1 MLQVIRYL
9 QGYLTIRVQGFS
21 PERFMNLCS
30 NHHLFL
36 WDIVNYGDYYT
47 MNISL
52 KNFYRLKGLTR
63 KTGTRVVIT
72 GRYGLP
78 FLSVRMWKRRIFLA
92 GLLGSLAFWI
102 WMSGFIW
109 AVEIDGNYFVTT
121 DVFQDFLDANGV
133 RTGVKKGQ
141 IDIETLEESIRE
153 HFDIVTWT
161 SARIDG
167 TRLLIQVKEND
178 LIKIDGG
185 KKETEVKEEDIGMD
199 LVAQKDG
206 VIVSMVTR
214 SGVPLVKT
222 GAEIKKGDVLVEGGV
237 PIYNDDGTIK
247 RYDYCAADADIMLQC
262 IYSLTED
269 IDEKHEEKK
278 YTGKEKKQPFLIIG
292 TRKISLP
299 LFGRKFEKYDVIEEK
314 QQLKIFKNYY
324 LPVYIGSY
332 LVREYE
338 VEEEIYTK
346 EQVKE
351 LFESKI
357 QKFIETLQEKGVQI
371 IEKNVTIK
379 RAFGT
384 WKMDADFLAVEKT
397 GISQKTQ
404 IIQIEDISLEEEI
417 QGEKKQNE

>member
-36 WDIVNYGDYYT
+36 WNIVNYGDYYT

-78 FLSVRMWKRRIFLA
+78 FLSVRMWRRRIFIA

-109 AVEIDGNYFVTT
+109 AVEIEGNYFVTT
-121 DVFQDFLDANGV
+121 DVFQDFLDTNGV
-133 RTGVKKGQ
+133 RIGIKKRQ

-153 HFDIVTWT
+153 EFDIVTWT
-161 SARIDG
+161 SAKIDG
-167 TRLLIQVKEND
+167 TRLLIQIKEND
-178 LIKIDGG
+178 LIKMEGE
-185 KKETEVKEEDIGMD
+185 KKKREEKQEDTGMD
-199 LVAQKDG
+199 LVAEKDG

-214 SGVPLVKT
+214 NGIPLVKA
-222 GAEIKKGDVLVEGGV
+222 GAEIKKGDILVEGGV

-262 IYSLTED
+262 IYSLTEE
-269 IDEKHEEKK
+269 IDEKHKEKR
-278 YTGKEKKQPFLIIG
+278 YTAKEKKQHFLIVG
-292 TRKISLP
+292 TKEISLP
-299 LFGRKFEKYDVIEEK
+299 ILGKRFEKCDVIEEK
-314 QQLKIFKNYY
+314 HQLKIFKNYY
-324 LPVYIGSY
+324 LPMYIGRR

-351 LFESKI
+351 LFEEKI

-379 RAFGT
+379 RASGT

-397 GISQKTQ
+397 GISQKTR
-404 IIQIEDISLEEEI
+404 IIQIEDNSLGEEI
-417 QGEKKQNE
+417 PEAKET

>member
-262 IYSLTED
+262 IYSLTEE

-299 LFGRKFEKYDVIEEK
+299 LLGRKFEKYDVIEEK

-338 VEEEIYTK
+338 VEEKIYTK

>member
-9 QGYLTIRVQGFS
+9 QGFLTIKVQGFS

-36 WDIVNYGDYYT
+36 WNIVNHGDYYT

-78 FLSVRMWKRRIFLA
+78 FLSVRMWRRRIFIA

-109 AVEIDGNYFVTT
+109 AVEIEGNYFVTT
-121 DVFQDFLDANGV
+121 DVFEDFLDENGI

-153 HFDIVTWT
+153 KFSIVTWT

-167 TRLLIQVKEND
+167 TRLLIRIKEND
-178 LIKIDGG
+178 LVRMV
-185 KKETEVKEEDIGMD
+185 ETEDEQKEASSEGMD
-199 LVAQKDG
+199 LAAEKDG

-214 SGVPLVKT
+214 SGVPLVK
-222 GAEIKKGDVLVEGGV
+222 AGDAVKRGDILVEGGV
-237 PIYNDDGTIK
+237 PIYNDDGTVK
-247 RYDYCAADADIMLQC
+247 RYDYCTADADVMLQC
-262 IYSLTED
+262 VYSLTEE
-269 IDEKHEEKK
+269 IAEKHEEKH

-292 TRKISLP
+292 TRQLCLP
-299 LFGRKFEKYDVIEEK
+299 LLGKDYETFDVIEEK
-314 QQLKIFKNYY
+314 HQFKIFKNYY
-324 LPVYIGSY
+324 LPLYTGSY
-332 LVREYE
+332 LAREYQ

-346 EQVKE
+346 EQVKG
-351 LFESKI
+351 LFEGKI

-379 RAFGT
+379 RVSGT
-384 WKMDADFLAVEKT
+384 WKMNADFLAVEKT
-397 GISQKTQ
+397 GISRKTRV
-404 IIQIEDISLEEEI
+404 IQIEEPAMEAESAGTEEP
-417 QGEKKQNE
+417 

>member
-36 WDIVNYGDYYT
+36 WNIVNYGDYYT

-52 KNFYRLKGLTR
+52 KNFYKLKGLTR

-78 FLSVRMWKRRIFLA
+78 FLSVRMWRRRIFLA

-121 DVFQDFLDANGV
+121 DVFQDFLDTNGI

-178 LIKIDGG
+178 LIKMDEG
-185 KKETEVKEEDIGMD
+185 KKEAEINEENTGMD
-199 LVAQKDG
+199 LVAQKEG

-214 SGVPLVKT
+214 SGVPLVKA
-222 GAEIKKGDVLVEGGV
+222 GAEIQKGDILVEGGV
-237 PIYNDDGTIK
+237 PIYNDDGTVK
-247 RYDYCAADADIMLQC
+247 RYDYCVADADIMLQC

-269 IDEKHEEKK
+269 IEEKHEEKK
-278 YTGKEKKQPFLIIG
+278 YTGKEKKQPFFILG
-292 TRKISLP
+292 TRKVSMP
-299 LFGRKFEKYDVIEEK
+299 LLGRKFEKYDVIEEK
-314 QQLKIFKNYY
+314 HQLKIFKNYY

-351 LFESKI
+351 LFEGKI

-397 GISQKTQ
+397 GVSQKTRLVQ
-404 IIQIEDISLEEEI
+404 VEDISLEEEP
-417 QGEKKQNE
+417 GAEGT

>member
-36 WDIVNYGDYYT
+36 WNIINHGDYYT

-78 FLSVRMWKRRIFLA
+78 FLSVRMWRRRIFLA

-178 LIKIDGG
+178 LIKMDEE
-185 KKETEVKEEDIGMD
+185 KKETEVKDENVGMD

-214 SGVPLVKT
+214 SGVPLVKA
-222 GAEIKKGDVLVEGGV
+222 GAEITKGDVLVEGGV

-262 IYSLTED
+262 IYSLTEE

-278 YTGKEKKQPFLIIG
+278 YTKKEKKQPFLIIG

-299 LFGRKFEKYDVIEEK
+299 LLGRKFEKYDVIEEK
-314 QQLKIFKNYY
+314 HQLKIFKNYY
-324 LPVYIGSY
+324 LPMYIGSY

-351 LFESKI
+351 LFERKI

-384 WKMDADFLAVEKT
+384 WKMEADFLAVEKT
-397 GISQKTQ
+397 GISQKTR
-404 IIQIEDISLEEEI
+404 IIQIEDISLEEEVP
-417 QGEKKQNE
+417 EEETE

>member
-36 WDIVNYGDYYT
+36 WNIVNYGDYYT

-52 KNFYRLKGLTR
+52 KNFYKLKGLTR

-78 FLSVRMWKRRIFLA
+78 FLSVRMWRRRIFLA

-121 DVFQDFLDANGV
+121 DVFQDFLNANGI

-178 LIKIDGG
+178 LIKMDEG
-185 KKETEVKEEDIGMD
+185 KKETEINKENTGMD
-199 LVAQKDG
+199 LVAQKEG

-214 SGVPLVKT
+214 SGVPLVKA
-222 GAEIKKGDVLVEGGV
+222 GAEIQKGDILVEGGV
-237 PIYNDDGTIK
+237 PIYNDDGTVK
-247 RYDYCAADADIMLQC
+247 RYDYCVADADIMLQC
-262 IYSLTED
+262 IYSLAED

-278 YTGKEKKQPFLIIG
+278 YTGKEKKQPFLILG
-292 TRKISLP
+292 TRKISTP
-299 LFGRKFEKYDVIEEK
+299 LLGRKFEKYDVIEEK
-314 QQLKIFKNYY
+314 HQLKIFKNYY

-351 LFESKI
+351 LFEGKI

-397 GISQKTQ
+397 GVSQKTRLVQ
-404 IIQIEDISLEEEI
+404 VEDISLEEEP
-417 QGEKKQNE
+417 GAEGT

>member
-36 WDIVNYGDYYT
+36 WNIVNHGDFYT

-78 FLSVRMWKRRIFLA
+78 FLSVRMWRRRIFLA

-109 AVEIDGNYFVTT
+109 AVEIEGNYFVTT
-121 DVFQDFLDANGV
+121 DVFQDFLSANGI

-178 LIKIDGG
+178 LIRLDAG
-185 KKETEVKEEDIGMD
+185 KNEAEERKENAGMD

-214 SGVPLVKT
+214 SGIPLVKT
-222 GAEIKKGDVLVEGGV
+222 GDEIKKGDVLVEGGV
-237 PIYNDDGTIK
+237 PIYNDDGTVK
-247 RYDYCAADADIMLQC
+247 RYDYCEADADIMLQC
-262 IYSLTED
+262 IYSLTEE
-269 IDEKHEEKK
+269 IEEKHEEKN
-278 YTGKEKKQPFLIIG
+278 YTGREKKRPFLIIG

-299 LFGRKFEKYDVIEEK
+299 LFGKKFEKYDVIEEK
-314 QQLKIFKNYY
+314 HQLRIFKNYY
-324 LPVYIGSY
+324 LPVHIGSY

-338 VEEEIYTK
+338 VKEEIYTK

-351 LFESKI
+351 LFEGKI

-384 WKMDADFLAVEKT
+384 WKMNADFLAVEKT
-397 GISQKTQ
+397 GISRKTQ
-404 IIQIEDISLEEEI
+404 IIQIEDSSLEEEI
-417 QGEKKQNE
+417 PGAEEQNE

>member
-36 WDIVNYGDYYT
+36 WNIVNYGDYYT

-78 FLSVRMWKRRIFLA
+78 FLSVRMWRRRIFIA

-109 AVEIDGNYFVTT
+109 AVEIEGNYFVTT
-121 DVFQDFLDANGV
+121 DVFQDFLDTNGV
-133 RTGVKKGQ
+133 RIGIKKRQ

-153 HFDIVTWT
+153 EFDIVTWT
-161 SARIDG
+161 SAKIDG
-167 TRLLIQVKEND
+167 TRLLIQIKEND
-178 LIKIDGG
+178 LIKMEGE
-185 KKETEVKEEDIGMD
+185 KKKREEKQEDTGMD
-199 LVAQKDG
+199 LVAEKDG

-214 SGVPLVKT
+214 NGIPLVKA
-222 GAEIKKGDVLVEGGV
+222 GAEIKKGDILVEGGV

-262 IYSLTED
+262 IYSLTEE
-269 IDEKHEEKK
+269 IDEKHKEKR
-278 YTGKEKKQPFLIIG
+278 YTAKEKKQPFLIVG
-292 TRKISLP
+292 TKEISLP
-299 LFGRKFEKYDVIEEK
+299 ILGKRFEKCDVIEEK
-314 QQLKIFKNYY
+314 HQLKIFKNYY
-324 LPVYIGSY
+324 LPMYIGRR

-351 LFESKI
+351 LFEEKI

-379 RAFGT
+379 RASGT

-397 GISQKTQ
+397 GISQKTR
-404 IIQIEDISLEEEI
+404 IIQIEDNSLGEEI
-417 QGEKKQNE
+417 PEAKET

>member
-1 MLQVIRYL
+1 M
-9 QGYLTIRVQGFS
+9 
-21 PERFMNLCS
+21 
-30 NHHLFL
+30 
-36 WDIVNYGDYYT
+36 DY
-47 MNISL
+47 
-52 KNFYRLKGLTR
+52 
-63 KTGTRVVIT
+63 
-72 GRYGLP
+72 P
-78 FLSVRMWKRRIFLA
+78 FFSVRMWKRRIFLA

-262 IYSLTED
+262 IYSLTEE

-299 LFGRKFEKYDVIEEK
+299 LLGRKFEKYDVIEEK

>member
-36 WDIVNYGDYYT
+36 WNIVNHGDYYT

-78 FLSVRMWKRRIFLA
+78 FLSVRMWRRRIFIA

-109 AVEIDGNYFVTT
+109 AVEIEGNYFVTT
-121 DVFQDFLDANGV
+121 DVFQDFLDTNGV
-133 RTGVKKGQ
+133 RTGVKKRQ

-153 HFDIVTWT
+153 EFDIVTWT
-161 SARIDG
+161 SAKIDG
-167 TRLLIQVKEND
+167 TRLLIQIKEND
-178 LIKIDGG
+178 LIKIEGEKR
-185 KKETEVKEEDIGMD
+185 KKEEKQEDAGMD
-199 LVAQKDG
+199 LVAEKDG

-214 SGVPLVKT
+214 SGIPLVKA
-222 GAEIKKGDVLVEGGV
+222 GAEIKKGDILVEGGV
-237 PIYNDDGTIK
+237 PIYNDDGTVK

-262 IYSLTED
+262 IYSLTEE
-269 IDEKHEEKK
+269 IDEKHEEKR
-278 YTGKEKKQPFLIIG
+278 YTAKEKKQSFLILG
-292 TRKISLP
+292 TREISLP
-299 LFGRKFEKYDVIEEK
+299 ILGRSFEKCDVIEEK
-314 QQLKIFKNYY
+314 HQLKIFKNYY
-324 LPVYIGSY
+324 LPVYMGRR

-351 LFESKI
+351 LFELKI

-379 RAFGT
+379 RASGI
-384 WKMDADFLAVEKT
+384 WKMDADFLAIEKT
-397 GISQKTQ
+397 GISQKTG
-404 IIQIEDISLEEEI
+404 IIQIEDSSLGEENLGAKET
-417 QGEKKQNE
+417 